1 MTVTGARGRCP
12 ACRAALAA
20 PTTELVGERRCPR
33 CSADLW
39 VVAFSDGRVFFPRR
53 PGESLADLLVALGG
67 AALGACASELEAA
80 MRGADHFDMV
90 ELLWE
95 VEEGLRARGY

>member
-1 MTVTGARGRCP
+1 MAVTGARGRCP

-20 PTTELVGERRCPR
+20 PATELVGERRCPR

-39 VVAFSDGRVFFPRR
+39 VVAFSHGPVFFPRR
-53 PGESLADLLVALGG
+53 PGESLADLLVALSGP
-67 AALGACASELEAA
+67 ALGACASELKAA
-80 MRGADHFDMV
+80 MRGADHFDLV

>member
-1 MTVTGARGRCP
+1 MAVTGARGRCP

-20 PTTELVGERRCPR
+20 PATELVGERRCPR

-53 PGESLADLLVALGG
+53 PVESLDDLLVALVGP
-67 AALGACASELEAA
+67 ALGRASELEAA
-80 MRGADHFDMV
+80 MRETYHIDLV
-90 ELLWE
+90 
-95 VEEGLRARGY
+95 